1 MSADDIDRP
10 ARPAISGDAPAPYI
24 RHHND
29 APIEL
34 VIARPGGAVDVH
46 TISDD
51 IAHLMLVDLS
61 VALLRR
67 RPRAALALDREPA

>member
-10 ARPAISGDAPAPYI
+10 ARPVIRGGAPAPYI
-24 RHHND
+24 RHHHD

-34 VIARPGGAVDVH
+34 VIARPGGAVEVH

-51 IAHLMLVDLS
+51 IAHLMQVDLS
-61 VALLRR
+61 IALLRR
-67 RPRAALALDREPA
+67 RAKAIQPPTREPA